1 MFRSWRR
8 NSFLLSKSYSSSSS
22 SSSSHASPPVR
33 IKVQRLASL
42 EKHIARHAALFR
54 GGGGGGEGERQQQQQ
69 QQQRQLVVFTNRRDG
84 EAPQRLAWKASP
96 AGAEAAGRGDVAL
109 PADGV
114 AHPMTYMTAAAF
126 GPREHVLAGAAVS
139 VSRLRRTPEAAI
151 VRVPDAQ

>member
-42 EKHIARHAALFR
+42 EKPIARHAALFR
-54 GGGGGGEGERQQQQQ
+54 GGGGERQQQQQ
-69 QQQRQLVVFTNRRDG
+69 QQQQQLVVFTNRRDG

-96 AGAEAAGRGDVAL
+96 AEAEAAWRGDVAL